1 MTWCWTWLYDFMY
14 QTHPEVDAPGPI
26 WYPTSRWQG
35 GQSSQERW
43 MFFQFK
49 TFFFFRVVD
58 MGIVRFWI
66 FWFCTCFF
74 QCLSFCCFFLCRWH
88 VQDSASARYIY
99 TRHWD
104 EVSVFVGQIVLHVGS
119 MNEHLGGCFTCFWE
133 EFAHPNFLLLKRCL
147 FVGDR
152 PFWKWLVQPQCWRF
166 DKSYQ
171 SW

>member
-1 MTWCWTWLYDFMY
+1 MIDLTLWFHAR
-14 QTHPEVDAPGPI
+14 QKPEVDAPGPI

-49 TFFFFRVVD
+49 TFFFVSLTWELWDFEFFDYVHVFFNVCLFVV
-58 MGIVRFWI
+58 
-66 FWFCTCFF
+66 
-74 QCLSFCCFFLCRWH
+74 FLCRWH
-88 VQDSASARYIY
+88 GQDSASARYIY

-133 EFAHPNFLLLKRCL
+133 EFAHPNFLLLKRFL

-152 PFWKWLVQPQCWRF
+152 LLSKWLVQPQCWRF